1 MNNRAV
7 TLSIAMAI
15 MAIFFMQ
22 SYVSSIEEEAKK
34 KFGTEVQV
42 VVAAKDIREMATLNE
57 THLELKSVPKRF
69 LEPAAI
75 SFSDTPED
83 EASEEMKELAGG
95 VAIVPIKKG
104 EQITYNKL
112 TEPSLRT
119 GLSPQITPGRR
130 AVSIPVTETTGVS
143 KLVKPGDRIDLI
155 AVMPMGV
162 GQNAI
167 ISKTVLQDV
176 AVLSVGRY
184 VTNNIPRL
192 VEEPDRRGRE
202 VVRSLASFDGFSSVT
217 IEVEPEQAQ
226 KIALITSNPRNQ
238 IIVSLRN
245 NDDTNRVQEK
255 TLTLKDVLGKDAGRL
270 NSRNPRGRNSRRRN

>member
-1 MNNRAV
+1 MNNRAI

-34 KFGTEVQV
+34 KFGTEVL
-42 VVAAKDIREMATLNE
+42 VVAAARDIKEMATIDE

-75 SFSDTPED
+75 SFSGIGE
-83 EASEEMKELAGG
+83 EAASKEMKDLAGS

-104 EQITYNKL
+104 EQITFNKL

-130 AVSIPVTETTGVS
+130 AVSIPVTEITGVS

-155 AVMPMGV
+155 AVMPLGIGV
-162 GQNAI
+162 NSI
-167 ISKTVLQDV
+167 ISKIVLQDI

-184 VTNNIPRL
+184 VTNNIPR
-192 VEEPDRRGRE
+192 VIGEPDRKGRE
-202 VVRSLASFDGFSSVT
+202 NVRSLTSFDGFASVT
-217 IEVEPEQAQ
+217 IEVDPPQAQ
-226 KIALITSNPRNQ
+226 KIALIVANPRNQ
-238 IIVSLRN
+238 LIVSLRN
-245 NDDTNRVQEK
+245 NDDNDRISTSG
-255 TLTLKDVLGKDAGRL
+255 LTLKDILGKDA
-270 NSRNPRGRNSRRRN
+270 SRMLRRPAKRRR